1 MIEVKNISKKFNNNV
16 VLNGIDLNIN
26 KGDVVAIIGPSGT
39 GKSTFLRCLNRLE
52 KPESGSIS
60 IGDLSVDLA
69 RSDKKSLVELRKKT
83 SMVFQGF
90 NLFSKKTALEN
101 VMEGLIIVKK
111 MDKKKAEEIAR
122 ELPVEA
128 GRYRLLW
135 APVCP
140 WAHRSIIVRKL
151 LGLEDV
157 ISVGKADPKRPNVS
171 RSDWAFT
178 LNEGDVDPVL
188 GIHYIS
194 EVYLNADPDYQGRFT
209 VPALVDLKTKKVVN
223 NDYFHLTLYFETAWK
238 KYHKPGAPDLYP
250 EEFRE
255 EIDALNDIIFR
266 EVNNG
271 VYKAGFARNQEA
283 YEEAYHMVF
292 NRLDWLEERLA
303 DRRYLFGDKITESDV
318 RLYVTLTR
326 FDVAYHN
333 IFRVN
338 KKRLRDYDN
347 LWAYARDLYQTP
359 GFGDTTDFAAI
370 KKHYHIDCNPG
381 NIHQIIAK
389 GPDEE
394 AWLLPHGR
402 EKLSEK

>member
-1 MIEVKNISKKFNNNV
+1 MPVGAQKYY
-16 VLNGIDLNIN
+16 
-26 KGDVVAIIGPSGT
+26 
-39 GKSTFLRCLNRLE
+39 
-52 KPESGSIS
+52 
-60 IGDLSVDLA
+60 
-69 RSDKKSLVELRKKT
+69 
-83 SMVFQGF
+83 
-90 NLFSKKTALEN
+90 
-101 VMEGLIIVKK
+101 
-111 MDKKKAEEIAR
+111 R
-122 ELPVEA
+122 E
-128 GRYRLLW
+128 
-135 APVCP
+135 
-140 WAHRSIIVRKL
+140 KL

-178 LNEGDVDPVL
+178 LDEGDVDPVL

-250 EEFRE
+250 EELRE
-255 EIDALNDIIFR
+255 EIDALNDIIFK

-283 YEEAYHMVF
+283 YEEAYHTVF

-318 RLYVTLTR
+318 RLYVTLAR

-402 EKLSEK
+402 EKFSEK

>member
-1 MIEVKNISKKFNNNV
+1 MRISSDKW
-16 VLNGIDLNIN
+16 
-26 KGDVVAIIGPSGT
+26 T
-39 GKSTFLRCLNRLE
+39 GKEVDKSGKFVRQKNRFDTPFGE
-52 KPESGSIS
+52 E
-60 IGDLSVDLA
+60 
-69 RSDKKSLVELRKKT
+69 
-83 SMVFQGF
+83 
-90 NLFSKKTALEN
+90 
-101 VMEGLIIVKK
+101 EGQ
-111 MDKKKAEEIAR
+111 
-122 ELPVEA
+122 LPVEA

-151 LGLEDV
+151 
-157 ISVGKADPKRPNVS
+157 
-171 RSDWAFT
+171 T
-178 LNEGDVDPVL
+178 L
-188 GIHYIS
+188 
-194 EVYLNADPDYQGRFT
+194 A
-209 VPALVDLKTKKVVN
+209 
-223 NDYFHLTLYFETAWK
+223 
-238 KYHKPGAPDLYP
+238 
-250 EEFRE
+250 
-255 EIDALNDIIFR
+255 
-266 EVNNG
+266 
-271 VYKAGFARNQEA
+271 
-283 YEEAYHMVF
+283 
-292 NRLDWLEERLA
+292 
-303 DRRYLFGDKITESDV
+303 
-318 RLYVTLTR
+318 R

>member
-1 MIEVKNISKKFNNNV
+1 MRISSDKW
-16 VLNGIDLNIN
+16 
-26 KGDVVAIIGPSGT
+26 T
-39 GKSTFLRCLNRLE
+39 GKEVDKSGKFVRQKNRFDIPFGE
-52 KPESGSIS
+52 E
-60 IGDLSVDLA
+60 
-69 RSDKKSLVELRKKT
+69 
-83 SMVFQGF
+83 
-90 NLFSKKTALEN
+90 
-101 VMEGLIIVKK
+101 EGQ
-111 MDKKKAEEIAR
+111 
-122 ELPVEA
+122 LPVEA

-178 LNEGDVDPVL
+178 LDEGDVDPVL

-250 EEFRE
+250 EELRE
-255 EIDALNDIIFR
+255 EIDTLNDIIFR

-318 RLYVTLTR
+318 RLYVTLAR
-326 FDVAYHN
+326 FDVAYYN

-370 KKHYHIDCNPG
+370 KKHYHVDCKDIGTPVDISDGAIKGENRKILEAANGQSGIDNIKKMEEEILTLVDANKEGALEKALVFYGYLNELPEDELLSG
-381 NIHQIIAK
+381 NYSHEKIKK
-389 GPDEE
+389 GLKMVAEHYGILNVID
-394 AWLLPHGR
+394 LIYR
-402 EKLSEK
+402 